1 MHCRLQ
7 LQSSQIIAYPALE
20 MASAIPAGTQ
30 NHPLRIK
37 ISMIVCFI
45 GIPDTMHQ
53 PVIHARMCPYKAM
66 KRTDARSGGDEQEI
80 GGCKCSRMEFEKSKR
95 TVHIQWI
102 TLLKFFQP
110 SRNLTSLYLTNKDF
124 EIIVLFATI
133 DRVLAPFSCPDI
145 PDRNKLASLK
155 LQILSFQAN
164 YKCFRCDVAY
174 RQD

>member
-1 MHCRLQ
+1 M
-7 LQSSQIIAYPALE
+7 E
-20 MASAIPAGTQ
+20 MASVIPAGAQ

-37 ISMIVCFI
+37 ISMVICFN

-53 PVIHARMCPYKAM
+53 SVFHARMCPYKAM

-95 TVHIQWI
+95 TVHIQLVTW
-102 TLLKFFQP
+102 LQLFQP
-110 SRNLTSLYLTNKDF
+110 SRNLTSLYFANQDF

-133 DRVLAPFSCPDI
+133 DRVLAPFTCPDI

-164 YKCFRCDVAY
+164 HKCFRCDLA
-174 RQD
+174 